1 MAKRAVLAFSGGLDS
16 SAILTWMVKEQ
27 GWEVVTFTANVGQRA
42 SDSLAAAASKSKEL
56 GAIAHETV
64 DLRRELLDEF
74 FLPALQMH
82 AKLEGRYLL
91 GTSLARYPTARAAMR
106 VARKHRCNVL
116 SHGATAK
123 GNDQVRF
130 ETTWLVLNAD
140 PAYHIDD
147 LEIFSPWKDPVF
159 LDRFGNGGR
168 SVMRRYLQDMGVAI
182 AQGGSGGEDPYSQDE
197 NILHISSE
205 GVALERPE
213 DSHVG
218 KVVYTKLTEPTEA
231 PDKPEYVRVFF
242 EKGVPTKLQA
252 EDEAGKPTARPVEGD
267 IVQIVQAANDVAG
280 RHGVGL
286 LDMVETRYI
295 GIKSRGVY
303 EAPGH
308 TLLFE
313 AHQDLESLIHD
324 GPLLD
329 DKLAEA
335 PRLARLIY
343 NGAWWSQQMRRA
355 LAGLAEEQARVDGW
369 ALVRVY
375 KGAAV
380 AVGRWSPNT
389 LYDPEVSSFEQMTGT
404 ALDPQKARGF
414 IDTQAHHLW
423 AAERSRHMGK
433 KPVAR

>member
-16 SAILTWMVKEQ
+16 SAILTWMLREQ
-27 GWEVVTFTANVGQRA
+27 GWEVVTFTADVGQRQ
-42 SDSLAAAASKSKEL
+42 SDLDRAAAKSKQL
-56 GAIAHETV
+56 GALAHEQV
-64 DLRRELLDEF
+64 DLRRELCDEF
-74 FLPALQMH
+74 FLPALQLH
-82 AKLEGRYLL
+82 ARLEGRYLL
-91 GTSLARYPTARAAMR
+91 GTSLARFPTARAAMR
-106 VARKHRCNVL
+106 VARKHRCTVL
-116 SHGATAK
+116 AHGATAK

-140 PAYHIDD
+140 PSYHIDG
-147 LEIFSPWKDPVF
+147 LEIFSPWKEPIF
-159 LDRFGNGGR
+159 LEKFGDGGR
-168 SVMRRYLQDMGVAI
+168 LIMEHYLREMGVPLPE
-182 AQGGSGGEDPYSQDE
+182 GGGGGQRPYSQDE

-205 GVALERPE
+205 GVALEKPE
-213 DSHVG
+213 TDGLREVT
-218 KVVYTKLTEPTEA
+218 YTKLTEPTEA
-231 PDKPEYVRVFF
+231 PDQPEYVRVFF
-242 EKGVPTKLQA
+242 ERGVPRKLQVEGA
-252 EDEAGKPTARPVEGD
+252 SGEVAARPVEGD
-267 IVQIVQAANDVAG
+267 VVRIVEAANEVAG

-286 LDMVETRYI
+286 LDMVENRYI

-308 TLLFE
+308 ALLFE
-313 AHQDLESLIHD
+313 AHQDLESIIHD
-324 GPLLD
+324 GPVID

-355 LAGLAEEQARVDGW
+355 LAALAEEQARVDGW

-375 KGAAV
+375 KGTALAV
-380 AVGRWSPNT
+380 ARWSPNS

-423 AAERSRHMGK
+423 AAERARHNAK
-433 KPVAR
+433 KPVTR

>member
-16 SAILTWMVKEQ
+16 SAILTWMVREQ
-27 GWEVVTFTANVGQRA
+27 GWEVVTFTANVGQRQ
-42 SDSLAAAASKSKEL
+42 SDLERAAAKSKQL
-56 GAIAHETV
+56 GALAHELV
-64 DLRRELLDEF
+64 DLRRELLEEF
-74 FLPALQMH
+74 FLPALQLH
-82 AKLEGRYLL
+82 LKLEGRYLL
-91 GTSLARYPTARAAMR
+91 GTSLARFPTARAAMR

-116 SHGATAK
+116 CHGATAK

-140 PAYHIDD
+140 PAYHVDG

-159 LDRFGNGGR
+159 LEKFGDGGR
-168 SVMRRYLQDMGVAI
+168 LVMERYLREMGVPLPEGGG
-182 AQGGSGGEDPYSQDE
+182 QGDRPYSQDE

-213 DSHVG
+213 SDGLREV
-218 KVVYTKLTEPTEA
+218 KYTKLTDPTAA
-231 PDKPEYVRVFF
+231 PEQPEYVRVFF
-242 EKGVPTKLQA
+242 EKGVPTKIQV
-252 EDEAGKPTARPVEGD
+252 EDESGKPTARPVEGD
-267 IVQIVQAANDVAG
+267 LVQVVQTANEVAG

-286 LDMVETRYI
+286 LDVVETRYI

-313 AHQDLESLIHD
+313 AHQDLETLVHD
-324 GPLLD
+324 GPLID

-335 PRLARLIY
+335 PRLARLVY
-343 NGAWWSQQMRRA
+343 NGGWWSQQVRRA
-355 LAGLAEEQARVDGW
+355 LAALAEEQSRVDGW

-375 KGAAV
+375 KGAAIAV
-380 AVGRWSPNT
+380 ARWSPNT

-423 AAERSRHMGK
+423 AAERARHLAK
-433 KPVAR
+433 KPVPR